1 MYGFVNNIEK
11 IHINMFNRYVYELHH
26 ETSAKCY
33 EDLEV
38 EEVISIWGA
47 LDRAYGKRVT
57 CELNSNV

>member
-1 MYGFVNNIEK
+1 M
-11 IHINMFNRYVYELHH
+11 HH

-57 CELNSNV
+57 GELNSNVWAR